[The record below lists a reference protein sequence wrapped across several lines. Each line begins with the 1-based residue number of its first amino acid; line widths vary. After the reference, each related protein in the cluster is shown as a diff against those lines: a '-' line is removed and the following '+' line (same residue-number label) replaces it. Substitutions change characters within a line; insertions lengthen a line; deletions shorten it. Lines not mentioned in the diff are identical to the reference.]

1 MKDFLTTEN
10 KHGVRVTICCS
21 SCCYKYKEETIRK
34 CVCKQKNRDCN
45 GRDCENWRMTRRL
58 SGAHLSEGRIKKK
71 EYLMFLLKIR
81 ETEKDKGGL
90 NPKTKSVEE
99 IRSEYEIK
107 YGSIYMEF

>member
-21 SCCYKYKEETIRK
+21 SCYYKYKEETIRR

-58 SGAHLSEGRIKKK
+58 K

-81 ETEKDKGGL
+81 EKEKDKGGL
-90 NPKTKSVEE
+90 NPKTMSVEE